1 MRALDY
7 KAKDTEILQHES
19 ELSKSMNAILVD
31 KALKVIGS
39 PQKLVNLIGRRV
51 YQLSGAR
58 PKSPPLIDVPQGLQE
73 IDIALEEIIQ
83 GKITYES
90 YEDEESQRIQ
100 NEPQPDRFG

>member
-1 MRALDY
+1 M
-7 KAKDTEILQHES
+7 QHES

-58 PKSPPLIDVPQGLQE
+58 PKSPPLIDAPHGLQE

-83 GKITYES
+83 GKITYER
-90 YEDEESQRIQ
+90 YEDEETQRIK
-100 NEPQPDRFG
+100 NEPKEDRFG

>member
-1 MRALDY
+1 
-7 KAKDTEILQHES
+7 
-19 ELSKSMNAILVD
+19 MNAILVD

-58 PKSPPLIDVPQGLQE
+58 PKARPLIEETQGLQE

-83 GKITYES
+83 GKITYER
-90 YEDEESQRIQ
+90 YEDEETQRIQ
-100 NEPQPDRFG
+100 NEPKTDRFG